1 MCEKSSYE
9 GPTEIESH
17 LYRGHRSRR
26 SLFDYHFQNI
36 QTKLKKTTPNVSP
49 LVDKYKHWSKGN
61 GIIWIIGADVKLTL
75 CSGVSDWIFREQVFL
90 YVKVNNCA
98 WLF

>member
-26 SLFDYHFQNI
+26 SLFDYHFPNI
-36 QTKLKKTTPNVSP
+36 QTKLKTET
-49 LVDKYKHWSKGN
+49 VDKYKH
-61 GIIWIIGADVKLTL
+61 
-75 CSGVSDWIFREQVFL
+75 
-90 YVKVNNCA
+90 
-98 WLF
+98 

>member
-49 LVDKYKHWSKGN
+49 LVDKYNSE
-61 GIIWIIGADVKLTL
+61 VK
-75 CSGVSDWIFREQVFL
+75 EME
-90 YVKVNNCA
+90 
-98 WLF
+98 LFEL

>member
-17 LYRGHRSRR
+17 LYSHRSRR
-26 SLFDYHFQNI
+26 SLFDYHFQNL

-49 LVDKYKHWSKGN
+49 LLSIN
-61 GIIWIIGADVKLTL
+61 INTEVK
-75 CSGVSDWIFREQVFL
+75 EME
-90 YVKVNNCA
+90 
-98 WLF
+98 LFEL

>member
-26 SLFDYHFQNI
+26 SLFDYHFQNL
-36 QTKLKKTTPNVSP
+36 QTKLKKTTPNVST
-49 LVDKYKHWSKGN
+49 LLSIDIN
-61 GIIWIIGADVKLTL
+61 TEVK
-75 CSGVSDWIFREQVFL
+75 EME
-90 YVKVNNCA
+90 
-98 WLF
+98 LFEL

>member
-26 SLFDYHFQNI
+26 SLFDYHFQKPSDETEKNHAECI
-36 QTKLKKTTPNVSP
+36 YAF
-49 LVDKYKHWSKGN
+49 VDKYKH
-61 GIIWIIGADVKLTL
+61 
-75 CSGVSDWIFREQVFL
+75 
-90 YVKVNNCA
+90 
-98 WLF
+98 

>member
-36 QTKLKKTTPNVSP
+36 QTKLKKTTPNVS
-49 LVDKYKHWSKGN
+49 LLLSIN
-61 GIIWIIGADVKLTL
+61 INTEVK
-75 CSGVSDWIFREQVFL
+75 EME
-90 YVKVNNCA
+90 
-98 WLF
+98 LFEL

>member
-26 SLFDYHFQNI
+26 SLFDYHFPNI
-36 QTKLKKTTPNVSP
+36 QTKLKTET
-49 LVDKYKHWSKGN
+49 VDKYKHWSKGN

-90 YVKVNNCA
+90 YAKVNNCA

>member
-1 MCEKSSYE
+1 MSEKSSYE

-26 SLFDYHFQNI
+26 SLFDYQFQNL

-49 LVDKYKHWSKGN
+49 LLSIN
-61 GIIWIIGADVKLTL
+61 INTEVK
-75 CSGVSDWIFREQVFL
+75 EME
-90 YVKVNNCA
+90 
-98 WLF
+98 LFEL